1 MRVIHEDGRTG
12 TAGFCSG
19 HGTVSVRWDT
29 GGTTWLHCRPLRPLG
44 PIEDEL
50 LRADPGYS
58 MAAQLRAESF
68 DLWVGAGGLTG
79 SWYGRSLSE
88 AIEAARWLEDPDGNA
103 AELARAR
110 EMGAIR

>member
-1 MRVIHEDGRTG
+1 LIIKI
-12 TAGFCSG
+12 
-19 HGTVSVRWDT
+19 
-29 GGTTWLHCRPLRPLG
+29 RPCLWFNVTSLVYVLG

-50 LRADPGYS
+50 LRADPRYS

-88 AIEAARWLEDPDGNA
+88 AIEAARWLEDPEGNA